1 MSISVS
7 IPTPLRGLTNNQDT
21 IDLDAATI
29 EEMIDALDGKFPG
42 VKDRLIDPQGN
53 LRRFVNFYVNGED
66 VRFLEDKK
74 TVLKTNDEVSIVPA
88 IAGG

>member
-7 IPTPLRGLTNNQDT
+7 IPTPLRGLTNNLDT
-21 IDLDAATI
+21 VEVEASNI
-29 EEMIDALDGKFPG
+29 ELLIDALEAKHPG
-42 VKDRLIDPQGN
+42 VKDRLVDPQGN

-74 TVLKTNDEVSIVPA
+74 TALKANDEVSIIPA